1 MNSDRT
7 MNVQR
12 TPPRASLMS
21 GSGSGTGSGS
31 VPNLPT
37 YYDES
42 FVNFNARKRKERT
55 DEEEHK
61 QDLESFR
68 TDIMN
73 FLNEFAKTQNEK
85 LSNIRDEICE
95 IKNEIKTIKTAKE
108 NFTQQLN
115 KLNSDIENIKSDN
128 SITKEKIKNME
139 QEISI
144 LKSTETRSESPSK
157 SLFSSHVDLILE
169 LKERSEREQNV
180 VIVGIPEKN
189 DKSFIARRTHDMEEF
204 MKVATTLIEN
214 CPKPIKSMRLGK
226 YITGKDRPLKICFAN
241 RDTPRLLLQKR
252 SKLPEN
258 TNIKIYSDQTIAQK
272 QYLQSVREELRK
284 RLENGE
290 DNLVIKYNKGIP
302 FVTKMKDNQKN

>member
-1 MNSDRT
+1 

-214 CPKPIKSMRLGK
+214 
-226 YITGKDRPLKICFAN
+226 YRPLKICFAN